1 MDLLDIIRN
10 DIGAL
15 PEGAHGPGLAGVL
28 RQIETGL
35 AHLDRGRTAPDST
48 AFTDTVY
55 RCNQAFEGAIKEAY
69 RVLAGRDPGR
79 EPLVRMEDYL
89 EREAVLRPRV
99 MAQFRT
105 YRQEWR
111 NPSTHDH
118 LLEFDEAE
126 AFLALVSIAAFAK
139 LLVDRVAERLARD
152 AARPLGS
159 AEDGFGMAG
168 APPGPLVE
176 RVAEVLARIA
186 DLPDSIDLGMPAQ
199 RIGAAAGLLEAAG
212 LGVETGDGGGA
223 PDLLVSQG
231 RERLAVNLAAL
242 ADDRPDRV
250 AAARARMEAGLA
262 AQGAAQG
269 ADSGLL
275 VLVQPG
281 TRGYAL
287 APPVGGAAGGTPE
300 RVPVLEPD

>member
-10 DIGAL
+10 DISAL
-15 PEGAHGPGLAGVL
+15 PPGPHVPGLRGVL

-79 EPLVRMEDYL
+79 EALVRMEEYL

-99 MAQFRT
+99 MAQFRI

-126 AFLALVSIAAFAK
+126 AFLALVSISAFAK
-139 LLVDRVAERLARD
+139 LLLDRVAERLARD
-152 AARPLGS
+152 AARPLAA
-159 AEDGFGMAG
+159 AEEGFGMAETRTD
-168 APPGPLVE
+168 GPLVE
-176 RVAEVLARIA
+176 VAAAVLARLGAIQGVV
-186 DLPDSIDLGMPAQ
+186 DLARPSH

-212 LGVETGDGGGA
+212 LMVETGDGGGA
-223 PDLLVSQG
+223 PDLLVTRDG
-231 RERLAVNLAAL
+231 ERLAIEILPGTAG
-242 ADDRPDRV
+242 ADR
-250 AAARARMEAGLA
+250 AIMAAREQLLRLVARGEASA
-262 AQGAAQG
+262 
-269 ADSGLL
+269 GLL
-275 VLVQPG
+275 VVHAPGAEQPLLVEAEPG
-281 TRGYAL
+281 
-287 APPVGGAAGGTPE
+287 APIRILRPS
-300 RVPVLEPD
+300 